1 MSLYALDGVAPELPA
16 DGDFW
21 VAPGA
26 RLIGR
31 VVLRAGRLG
40 LVQRGAARRQ
50 RADRGR
56 ARGRTCRTAASATP
70 TSAIR

>member
-1 MSLYALDGVAPELPA
+1 MHTLDGVSPSLPE

-31 VVLRAGRLG
+31 VILEPGASVWFNAVLRGDNEPIVVGPA
-40 LVQRGAARRQ
+40 
-50 RADRGR
+50 
-56 ARGRTCRTAASATP
+56 RTCRTAASATP
-70 TSAIR
+70 TWASR